1 MGYLFGSILSITEND
16 IYYMIV
22 FSILLILFIIF
33 NYRIILG
40 ISYDSEFT
48 QLQGIQ
54 TNFFSMAL
62 MILIALGILLM
73 NDISFLLIGIATI
86 LIGLALF
93 IIIYEY
99 SHRK

>member
-1 MGYLFGSILSITEND
+1 MNKRSKILITTFF
-16 IYYMIV
+16 IV
-22 FSILLILFIIF
+22 
-33 NYRIILG
+33 
-40 ISYDSEFT
+40 
-48 QLQGIQ
+48 
-54 TNFFSMAL
+54 A

-86 LIGLALF
+86 LIGLTLF

>member
-1 MGYLFGSILSITEND
+1 MKKRSKILITTFF
-16 IYYMIV
+16 IV
-22 FSILLILFIIF
+22 
-33 NYRIILG
+33 
-40 ISYDSEFT
+40 
-48 QLQGIQ
+48 
-54 TNFFSMAL
+54 A